1 MTIPGKKN
9 IVIGCAGALLL
20 LAAGLLYNQLRDYK
34 EHIGELERELA
45 EMRKREKQAAVDR
58 SVSHQME
65 EIARGQQILSEER
78 SREAIRQSE
87 IAQAATLRTEA
98 ERSRAVQAQAA
109 AEASAQEAL
118 QSYQMAERQRR
129 EADTQRRQ
137 AVYARHVADTL
148 NYISLGRTLGTQSY
162 AIYQTGDR
170 EIGNMLAYAAYLYTS
185 DYGGDLYAPA
195 VFQALA
201 QSAGSHS
208 YWNVHRSS
216 IPRMN
221 INAANGTLLTVSTY
235 GELAVHRMQG
245 SRLVSRQL
253 LNDKTY
259 CFRDMVTT
267 GGNKSYAVSS
277 TGHLAI
283 VDADRVSIIALE
295 GIDKPFRLQSMGNS
309 GKLLIVGE
317 QDAALFDTGS
327 NKMLATRH
335 LDFRVVSVGNSNG
348 SPLLFDN
355 HGGMHRVASLENIS
369 SERVP
374 VTGTVTAFTTSHDNR
389 LTAYG
394 MSDGTIWLI
403 DAQGTKHRL
412 VGHLSQV
419 SRMRFHGGRLY
430 SSGYDGKLFFWM
442 VGAGQARPVALFQS
456 QSWLMDFTFD
466 AKGEHVWAGEA
477 NGTVSQFLVAL
488 PLIGRRLQANV
499 GRNFT
504 QDEWDYYVGKGIPYR
519 KLKNEE

>member
-87 IAQAATLRTEA
+87 IAQAATL
-98 ERSRAVQAQAA
+98 
-109 AEASAQEAL
+109 
-118 QSYQMAERQRR
+118 ERQRR

-327 NKMLATRH
+327 NKVLATRH